1 MKANRFSFVAATALG
16 GLLTLSS
23 ISQAQ
28 DTNATHRAQRKAPT
42 VQQRVDR
49 MSAELNLNEEQKTK
63 VTALLEKQGKER
75 RELFADNSLPREERR
90 DKMRA
95 LMQHENKELKAILTP
110 EQFEK
115 LKTLREEMRPRRPG
129 GKPGEPGGPAP
140 APAPAPAP
148 TAEPKSTDS
157 KAQ

>member
-1 MKANRFSFVAATALG
+1 MKAKFSFVAATALG
-16 GLLTLSS
+16 GLLALGSV
-23 ISQAQ
+23 SQAQ
-28 DTNATHRAQRKAPT
+28 DTNANHRAQRKAPT

-49 MSAELNLNEEQKTK
+49 MSSELNLNEEQKTK

-75 RELFADNSLPREERR
+75 RELFADNTLPREERR

-115 LKTLREEMRPRRPG
+115 WQKLREQMRPRRPG
-129 GKPGEPGGPAP
+129 GKPGEPGVP

-148 TAEPKSTDS
+148 TAEPKTADS